1 MQLRLISYKNL
12 DSFTQRIMQKLNVS
26 KEDAEIVA
34 DNLVLSNLRGIDSH
48 GVARLQRYVDG
59 IKTGYIIPDAKPEII
74 KDSLVLANVNGNN
87 GLGQPMGNFGM
98 ELAIKKAKESGIGF
112 VTVNNSNHFGFTA
125 YYPMK
130 ALEHNLIG
138 FAMTNSV
145 PLVVPTFGKNASIGT
160 NPIAVAVPT
169 DKKRPWV
176 MDFATS
182 VIARGKLE
190 VYNRMAQKIPSGWA
204 TNEHGHTTEDTTL
217 VLKNLVD
224 HLGGGILTLGGE
236 GEKRG
241 GHKGYGLAVM
251 VDIFCGVLSGAN
263 YGPDLV
269 SKKNGKTNF
278 PSIGHMFMVIDPEY
292 FIDLKSF
299 KERMDDY
306 INILTNSQKAD
317 GESRIYVH
325 GEKEYEASDHRME
338 FGLPLHEKTVEM
350 LLALSEEFNEKIEFI
365 KA

>member
-12 DSFTQRIMQKLNVS
+12 ASFTQRIMQKLNVS

-59 IKTGYIIPDAKPEII
+59 IKTGFILPDAKPEII
-74 KDSLVLANVNGNN
+74 KESAVLANVNGNN

-125 YYPMK
+125 YYSMK

-138 FAMTNSV
+138 VALTNSV
-145 PLVVPTFGKNASIGT
+145 PLVVPTFGKNATVGT

-190 VYNRMAQKIPSGWA
+190 VYNRLAQKIPSGWA
-204 TNEHGHTTEDTTL
+204 TNEQGHTTEDTTL
-217 VLKNLVD
+217 VLKNLVE

-236 GEKRG
+236 GEKLG

-251 VDIFCGVLSGAN
+251 VDIFCGVLSGSN

-269 SKKNGKTNF
+269 SKKDGKTNF
-278 PSIGHMFMVIDPEY
+278 PRIGHMFMVIDPEY
-292 FIDLKSF
+292 FVNRDSFIKNMDNYIDTL
-299 KERMDDY
+299 
-306 INILTNSQKAD
+306 INSEKAE
-317 GESRIYVH
+317 GEKRIYVH
-325 GEKEYEASDHRME
+325 GEKEYEAYEHRIE
-338 FGLPLHEKTVEM
+338 FGCPLQEKTVEM
-350 LLALSEEFNEKIEFI
+350 LLKLSEEYNEKIEFI